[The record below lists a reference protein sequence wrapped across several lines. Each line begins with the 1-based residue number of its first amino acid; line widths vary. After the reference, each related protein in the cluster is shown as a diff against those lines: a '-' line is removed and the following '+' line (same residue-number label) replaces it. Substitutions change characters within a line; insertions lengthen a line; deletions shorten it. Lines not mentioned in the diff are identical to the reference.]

1 MFYYMIFLPLALFLV
16 AYKLISTSKK
26 QRFNLPPSPP
36 YALPIL
42 GHHLLIKPPVH
53 RLFHRLSE
61 TYGPIF
67 SLRVGYRRTV
77 VISSSSLASECF
89 TGQNDILLSN
99 RPCFLTAKYVAYNYT
114 TVGTAPYGD
123 HWRNLRRVCSLEILS
138 SNRLTNFLHIRKDEI
153 RRMLTRL
160 TREVN
165 KEIELEP
172 LLSDL
177 TFNNIV
183 RMVTG
188 KRYYGD
194 EVHNEEEAN
203 LFKKLVADVNDC
215 SGARH
220 PGDYL
225 PFFKIFGGTFEKK
238 VKAVGEAM
246 DEILQR
252 LLDECRADK
261 DGNTMVNHLLS
272 LQEQEPDYYTDVTI
286 KGLMLVSVKESVTM
300 GMMIAGTDTSAVTLE
315 WAMACLLRH
324 PESLEKAR
332 LEIEDKIGQERLID
346 EPDLANLPYL
356 QNIVSETFR
365 LYPAAPLLV
374 PRSTTEDIKVGGY
387 DVPRGTMVMVN
398 AWAIHRDPILW
409 NEPEKFKPERFNDE
423 DVHKLMS
430 FGNGR
435 RACPG
440 AGLGQRIV
448 TLALGS
454 LIQCFDWKK
463 VNGEKIDMTET
474 SGMAM
479 HLDDRLLL
487 PPRSSSTTT
496 ANSTNATWSV
506 PSPSSLKTLEF
517 ELLSLH
523 TLDFE
528 DGEEE
533 VFIRCFDYS
542 DEIFKDICICPP
554 NSYGDNSHLA
564 SFNGDSLSL
573 LQQDQATRNIEVWV
587 SSKLS
592 DGDVSFSKYFSLS
605 GSVLPAIWVDA
616 DAASPVYCFVKP
628 RSVIVWCVGVEREG
642 HKYS

>member
-1 MFYYMIFLPLALFLV
+1 MFYYLIILPLALFLL
-16 AYKLISTSKK
+16 AYKFIFPSKT

-36 YALPIL
+36 YSLPIL
-42 GHHLLIKPPVH
+42 GHHHLLKPPVH
-53 RLFHRLSE
+53 RLFERLSK
-61 TYGPIF
+61 THGPIF
-67 SLRVGYRRTV
+67 SLRFGYRRTV
-77 VISSSSLASECF
+77 VISSSSLATEAF
-89 TGQNDILLSN
+89 TGQNDVLLSN

-114 TVGTAPYGD
+114 TVGTSPYGD
-123 HWRNLRRVCSLEILS
+123 HWRNLRRICSLEILS

-153 RRMLTRL
+153 HRMLTRL
-160 TREVN
+160 SREVVN

-225 PFFKIFGGTFEKK
+225 PFLKIFGRSFEKK

-252 LLDECRADK
+252 LLDECRRDK
-261 DGNTMVNHLLS
+261 EGNTMVNHLLS
-272 LQEQEPDYYTDVTI
+272 LQEQEPEYYTDVTI
-286 KGLMLVSVKESVTM
+286 KGLML

-315 WAMACLLRH
+315 WAMACLLSH
-324 PESLEKAR
+324 PKSMEKAKQ
-332 LEIEDKIGQERLID
+332 EIDEKIGQDRLID
-346 EPDLANLPYL
+346 EPDLVNLPYL
-356 QNIVSETFR
+356 QNIVSETYR

-374 PRSTTEDIKVGGY
+374 PRSPTEDIKVGEY

-398 AWAIHRDPILW
+398 AWAIHRDPNLW
-409 NEPEKFKPERFNDE
+409 NEPEKFKPERFSDGGE
-423 DVHKLMS
+423 DVHKLMP

-454 LIQCFDWKK
+454 LIQCFDWEK

-474 SGMAM
+474 PGMAM
-479 HLDDRLLL
+479 RKKEPLRALCRSRPIMNKLQAHL
-487 PPRSSSTTT
+487 
-496 ANSTNATWSV
+496 
-506 PSPSSLKTLEF
+506 
-517 ELLSLH
+517 
-523 TLDFE
+523 
-528 DGEEE
+528 
-533 VFIRCFDYS
+533 
-542 DEIFKDICICPP
+542 
-554 NSYGDNSHLA
+554 
-564 SFNGDSLSL
+564 
-573 LQQDQATRNIEVWV
+573 
-587 SSKLS
+587 
-592 DGDVSFSKYFSLS
+592 
-605 GSVLPAIWVDA
+605 
-616 DAASPVYCFVKP
+616 
-628 RSVIVWCVGVEREG
+628 EG
-642 HKYS
+642 A